1 MYIHG
6 EEKIIFCT
14 SEAIGNVCVIVRNI
28 ATAQGKLATY
38 CIGTI
43 GNDKSHHQ
51 IKGTAAREKLLV

>member
-28 ATAQGKLATY
+28 ASHKENLPH
-38 CIGTI
+38 IGTI

>member
-1 MYIHG
+1 MNIFVLYQCMYIHG

-38 CIGTI
+38 WD
-43 GNDKSHHQ
+43 NW
-51 IKGTAAREKLLV
+51 